1 MTTKVE
7 LTPHDV
13 NCVAHALD
21 VRACAKAE
29 GVDPEAWIKAGGPLG
44 AAMSETGIAEDLAR
58 YARGTEL
65 LHRYRLV
72 ETRRWLCPQSIPGIP
87 GAIAGEVV
95 PAGYVGTSQ
104 VYRRRGLVPR
114 KRKPEEVA

>member
-13 NCVAHALD
+13 NCVAYALD
-21 VRACAKAE
+21 VRACAKVE

-58 YARGTEL
+58 VDLRTVDQAGRHTPHVQETVLG
-65 LHRYRLV
+65 V
-72 ETRRWLCPQSIPGIP
+72 ETQDMEIFLL
-87 GAIAGEVV
+87 
-95 PAGYVGTSQ
+95 PAGQDRPHQ
-104 VYRRRGLVPR
+104 VCGRLR
-114 KRKPEEVA
+114 